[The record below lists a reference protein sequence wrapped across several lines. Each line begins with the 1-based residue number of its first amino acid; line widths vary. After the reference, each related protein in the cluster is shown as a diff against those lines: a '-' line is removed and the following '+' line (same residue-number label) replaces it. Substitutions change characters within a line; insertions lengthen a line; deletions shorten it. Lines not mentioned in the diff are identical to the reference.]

1 MKDAE
6 LYFFLSVLS
15 DFIHKRKTIV
25 KNSIE
30 WKKIID
36 YARIHQVEGI
46 IYYQCKEYLDEEN
59 VILRE
64 KYAHTLYYS
73 TNLEYV
79 LKDIKDLFAENHIS
93 FIFFKGSEI
102 RSLYPIPQ
110 LRTMGD
116 IDILIHTRDLK
127 RAAELLSSDNGLL
140 DYDGK
145 ELQIRY
151 KGILI
156 ELHDQLFFESATST
170 KQIIEY
176 GEKCW
181 KNIGCVNN
189 SYHFSLSPE
198 YHFVYM
204 LLHIRIHILQ
214 SGIGFRQFMD
224 LAIML
229 NSYKLNWEYVAS
241 EMKLF
246 HLEHF
251 LRVCINLCHYWFE
264 VPIPEL
270 FKEIDLDT
278 MSAITEKMSQDGVF
292 GFEND
297 ENKTNYIIQEINN
310 HGKKW
315 LFKSR
320 LNSLFLPY
328 NQMVKKRRYHYLKNM
343 KWLLPYA
350 WADRII

>member
-110 LRTMGD
+110 LRT
-116 IDILIHTRDLK
+116 
-127 RAAELLSSDNGLL
+127 
-140 DYDGK
+140 
-145 ELQIRY
+145 
-151 KGILI
+151 
-156 ELHDQLFFESATST
+156 
-170 KQIIEY
+170 
-176 GEKCW
+176 
-181 KNIGCVNN
+181 IGW
-189 SYHFSLSPE
+189 
-198 YHFVYM
+198 M
-204 LLHIRIHILQ
+204 
-214 SGIGFRQFMD
+214 
-224 LAIML
+224 
-229 NSYKLNWEYVAS
+229 
-241 EMKLF
+241 
-246 HLEHF
+246 
-251 LRVCINLCHYWFE
+251 
-264 VPIPEL
+264 
-270 FKEIDLDT
+270 
-278 MSAITEKMSQDGVF
+278 
-292 GFEND
+292 
-297 ENKTNYIIQEINN
+297 
-310 HGKKW
+310 
-315 LFKSR
+315 
-320 LNSLFLPY
+320 
-328 NQMVKKRRYHYLKNM
+328 
-343 KWLLPYA
+343 
-350 WADRII
+350 